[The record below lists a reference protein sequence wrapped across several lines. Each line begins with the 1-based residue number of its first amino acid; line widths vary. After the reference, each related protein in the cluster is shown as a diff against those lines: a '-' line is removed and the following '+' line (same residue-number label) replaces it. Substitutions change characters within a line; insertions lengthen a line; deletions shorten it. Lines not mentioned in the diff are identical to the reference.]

1 MFLKPRLSPWDSHSL
16 HIIQYGYA
24 LSHWFSMYSSPLE
37 VFWGGKFLFRFQL
50 PVQSDTELQWKPEHL
65 MSFVFFSI
73 FQGVG
78 PWDAGSQ
85 FECSLSKTISVGD
98 LISTFGLY
106 EINKRISW
114 GWFNSNYAM
123 KHTVFSLR

>member
-1 MFLKPRLSPWDSHSL
+1 MHC
-16 HIIQYGYA
+16 HTGIQCILLIWKFFEEANFCSDFNYQ
-24 LSHWFSMYSSPLE
+24 SSPTHAT
-37 VFWGGKFLFRFQL
+37 
-50 PVQSDTELQWKPEHL
+50 PAELQWKPEHL

-85 FECSLSKTISVGD
+85 FECSLSETISVGD

-106 EINKRISW
+106 EINKRIS
-114 GWFNSNYAM
+114 
-123 KHTVFSLR
+123 